1 MYECELCK
9 KSQYHLALNMFGY
22 DIDDNKEIINH
33 NIFICYHCARKII
46 LNLVELSKQQKTNSI
61 IPSLPW
67 ARRQR
72 NEKITKDEVININ
85 LKIEK
90 MFGIKDFFQEH
101 KKDSK

>member
-9 KSQYHLALNMFGY
+9 KAQYHLAFNMFGY

-33 NIFICYHCARKII
+33 NILICYNCARKII
-46 LNLVELSKQQKTNSI
+46 SNLVELSKQQKTNNA

-72 NEKITKDEVININ
+72 MGKITQDEMIDIN
-85 LKIEK
+85 LWIEK
-90 MFGIKDFFQEH
+90 LKNLKDFKE
-101 KKDSK
+101 DL